1 MNEIERINEDL
12 RQYKLFKIQRA
23 NTHSQKFKE
32 LKKDFTKIQKNEIL
46 NYLIAFSN
54 IIIFLFSIYNIFK
67 INTEDG
73 YCKNNEQLIFLNI
86 ILVFVFSLFLT
97 YKFWCFNT
105 KLKKYIRT
113 AEDAENHFEKE
124 SEILKSNYESYV
136 NNYLND
142 IKRK

>member
-67 INTEDG
+67 IN
-73 YCKNNEQLIFLNI
+73 NRRWLL
-86 ILVFVFSLFLT
+86 
-97 YKFWCFNT
+97 
-105 KLKKYIRT
+105 
-113 AEDAENHFEKE
+113 
-124 SEILKSNYESYV
+124 
-136 NNYLND
+136 
-142 IKRK
+142 